1 MTIKK
6 GARGGGGKVSRGC
19 ERNQGQVPNQPPISI
34 TNAYKGKEQESL
46 IMADRLSNDLPILHG
61 RFETPREG
69 VGGPAAR
76 LAQREQAVE
85 EEKEL
90 GGGSAAGTYIILFTN
105 YRSVCTR
112 RTAEG
117 LPPISIRA

>member
-1 MTIKK
+1 M
-6 GARGGGGKVSRGC
+6 SRGC

-105 YRSVCTR
+105 YGSVCTR

-117 LPPISIRA
+117 LPSISIRA

>member
-1 MTIKK
+1 M
-6 GARGGGGKVSRGC
+6 
-19 ERNQGQVPNQPPISI
+19 
-34 TNAYKGKEQESL
+34 
-46 IMADRLSNDLPILHG
+46 HG

-105 YRSVCTR
+105 YGSVCTR

-117 LPPISIRA
+117 LPSISIRA